1 MRKRLFLV
9 SGMLALVG
17 KHYNT
22 GPFAMPSWWSSDA
35 PDGELL
41 YVVHAIIDTWSE
53 ENAAKY
59 ASRG

>member
-1 MRKRLFLV
+1 
-9 SGMLALVG
+9 MLALVG

-41 YVVHAIIDTWSE
+41 YVVHAIIDKWSE